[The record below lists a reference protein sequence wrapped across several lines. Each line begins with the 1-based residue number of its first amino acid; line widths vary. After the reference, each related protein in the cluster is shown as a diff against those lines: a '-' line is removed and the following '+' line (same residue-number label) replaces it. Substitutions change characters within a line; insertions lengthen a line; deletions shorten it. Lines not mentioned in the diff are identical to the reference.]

1 MADEAATLV
10 QERAAGEQQPAAPVK
25 APDLKAAPDAPK
37 AGQGKSE
44 QPAKGKKSKKS
55 KKGDAAEGTGVDGD
69 GPSVAA
75 HPRAARGVAQAKAW
89 GALIGFTIGGYF
101 SLPTATP
108 ADAGLRAL
116 LAGIAC
122 YMFAWGASVFAWRR
136 VVMIEIKAREHQLI
150 TAMQAAQGVGEPA
163 GGERARAA

>member
-1 MADEAATLV
+1 MADEAATLLH
-10 QERAAGEQQPAAPVK
+10 EPAADEQQSAAPVK

-37 AGQGKSE
+37 AGKGKGE
-44 QPAKGKKSKKS
+44 KPAKDKKGKKER
-55 KKGDAAEGTGVDGD
+55 AEIESGAGD

-75 HPRAARGVAQAKAW
+75 HPRAARGVARAKAW

-101 SLPTATP
+101 SLPTATL

-116 LAGIAC
+116 LAGIVC

-136 VVMIEIKAREHQLI
+136 VVMIEITAREHQLI
-150 TAMQAAQGVGEPA
+150 TVMQAAQSAPEPG